1 VSRQV
6 VGRKAIY
13 LYLESIIAMSVGY
26 FLWFILS
33 KIASLEVIGVSS
45 TVISLTIIFTTV
57 VDLGVSY
64 GSTRFLGRSFSEGQI
79 EDTKVLIRASLF
91 LLCVAIVACS
101 SAVLIFKHLIFPS
114 TIGFDLI
121 LVSVLILGVSSVYAM
136 LRSVL
141 IASLQTQS
149 FPKISIISSICNISL
164 TILLVLLG
172 AGAIGIT
179 LGYLSGFVLGTI
191 LLSCTL
197 LGILKPSQ
205 KESKISLSLA
215 CRNILGA
222 SIPSW
227 VPKVMSVVGARLGT
241 VVVFGTEGASQAGSY
256 FIATSVFYAIT
267 AVMDALNSVA
277 FPILS
282 AMDDQRKRFV
292 WRLMKMILITTLP
305 ISSAAILY
313 SDEIMAIFGPGYVQA
328 SLPLKII
335 LLSTVTYTFN
345 AGITI
350 LIYSYGNYLQVL
362 AIGISSSSSRIVLY
376 FILVPLYGTIGAA
389 IAFTTGSIIA
399 FIVSAL
405 VTKKIGMKIFWKE
418 LALLFAIPNTAA
430 LLLGFFHVEYI
441 IGIPVIFTASL
452 ILFLTL
458 RLLTKSDL
466 YDSVAILPDR
476 IAKPLINILNKF

>member
-1 VSRQV
+1 
-6 VGRKAIY
+6 
-13 LYLESIIAMSVGY
+13 
-26 FLWFILS
+26 
-33 KIASLEVIGVSS
+33 
-45 TVISLTIIFTTV
+45 
-57 VDLGVSY
+57 
-64 GSTRFLGRSFSEGQI
+64 
-79 EDTKVLIRASLF
+79 
-91 LLCVAIVACS
+91 
-101 SAVLIFKHLIFPS
+101 
-114 TIGFDLI
+114 
-121 LVSVLILGVSSVYAM
+121 
-136 LRSVL
+136 
-141 IASLQTQS
+141 
-149 FPKISIISSICNISL
+149 
-164 TILLVLLG
+164 
-172 AGAIGIT
+172 
-179 LGYLSGFVLGTI
+179 
-191 LLSCTL
+191 
-197 LGILKPSQ
+197 
-205 KESKISLSLA
+205 
-215 CRNILGA
+215 
-222 SIPSW
+222 
-227 VPKVMSVVGARLGT
+227 
-241 VVVFGTEGASQAGSY
+241 
-256 FIATSVFYAIT
+256 
-267 AVMDALNSVA
+267 
-277 FPILS
+277 
-282 AMDDQRKRFV
+282 
-292 WRLMKMILITTLP
+292 MKMILITTLP

-430 LLLGFFHVEYI
+430 LLLGFFQVEYI